1 MNGTGLVLRDD
12 RGRYLSGTCGGPGR
26 PMTSRP
32 RLITALRDALDED
45 ETLDRLRR
53 VAIERMEAGDPAF
66 WKMLLDRVWP
76 ARLELSAETESVV
89 EFRWAG
95 GETQELGIPGDLATD
110 ESGSPSLDPNTGVGS
125 V

>member
-1 MNGTGLVLRDD
+1 MPDTEVILRDAH
-12 RGRYLSGTCGGPGR
+12 GRYLPGICGGPGR
-26 PMTSRP
+26 PLNSRP

-45 ETLDRLRR
+45 DTLERLRR

-76 ARLELSAETESVV
+76 ARVELSAETDHVV

-95 GETQELGIPGDLATD
+95 GETPARVQPGD
-110 ESGSPSLDPNTGVGS
+110 
-125 V
+125 